1 MAHMALDVVHRRNQ
15 GAALTF
21 QRDAFDFMND
31 NKIQQVTAGQGEK
44 DDTLEQGFFY
54 AEYQFPKHMIF
65 ATQSQMQLKRKAF
78 VLKAIGWMS
87 LAIIIDA
94 AFARHDI

>member
-21 QRDAFDFMND
+21 QRDAFDFLSAD
-31 NKIQQVTAGQGEK
+31 KIQQVAAGQGEK
-44 DDTLEQGFFY
+44 DHTVEQEFFY
-54 AEYQFPKHMIF
+54 SEYQFPKHMIF
-65 ATQSQMQLKRKAF
+65 ATQSQMPLKRKAF
-78 VLKAIGWMS
+78 VLQAIGWMS